1 MSTFN
6 NIEYQKEYYKNNKN
20 ELLEKLKKKSKCEL
34 CGGSYSYVGRNRH
47 NLSNK
52 HIRAINKDVNISS
65 INVDLDNDLLNKVK
79 QFIIDELNKNKLI

>member
-1 MSTFN
+1 MSVFN

-20 ELLEKLKKKSKCEL
+20 KLLEKLKNKSKCDL

-52 HIRAINKDVNISS
+52 HIRSLNKNENISS
-65 INVDLDNDLLNKVK
+65 DDDLMNKVK
-79 QFIIDELNKNKLI
+79 QFIIDELNKKK